1 MNKLDIIFD
10 IIGIL
15 VYLGLA
21 GLVISIVITLIIVV
35 LRSLIF
41 GV

>member
-1 MNKLDIIFD
+1 MSKVD

-15 VYLGLA
+15 VYLGFG
-21 GLVISIVITLIIVV
+21 GLVISIVIILIIVV

>member
-1 MNKLDIIFD
+1 MNKLDTV
-10 IIGIL
+10 GIL

-21 GLVISIVITLIIVV
+21 GLVMSTLIILIVVV